1 MKANQT
7 EQLAAVISSSF
18 AKAIEPVIARLKAA
32 EEQLREAGAINR
44 ALADRVKALEARPQ

>member
-1 MKANQT
+1 MTNAELDN
-7 EQLAAVISSSF
+7 LAAVISSSF

-44 ALADRVKALEARPQ
+44 ALTDRVKALERK